1 MNAKGRP
8 ERELLPRGGKARSA
22 KGAPTG
28 AAGPP
33 RGARLLRA
41 EGRREAR
48 EAASLGEV
56 TQ

>member
-1 MNAKGRP
+1 MSAKGHP
-8 ERELLPRGGKARSA
+8 ERESLPLGGMARSA

-33 RGARLLRA
+33 RGARPLRA